1 MAPPT
6 CPTMA
11 VLKTAPQ
18 GPLMCVK
25 YHPWHKCYWQT
36 WLDSWGSELPAHLM
50 HIHLLY
56 PTGLARAPKLCHLA
70 TLQLPH
76 KCIVTLIMQICIL
89 FSPNTCIRSLLLYW
103 SWDTGLDVEF
113 WFILYIYI
121 WIKSGRIFHIFVFLH
136 FVTVVTWRRIG
147 LQARFDTQADIIN
160 LCRIVKKGLMTK
172 AKVLFWAC
180 CGHTTTISF
189 GTAWQS

>member
-1 MAPPT
+1 MFKEPWLFKKKLHTSKAAPPT

-11 VLKTAPQ
+11 VLKTALQ
-18 GPLMCVK
+18 GLLMCVK

-36 WLDSWGSELPAHLM
+36 WLDIWGSELPTYLM

-70 TLQLPH
+70 TLQLPP

-103 SWDTGLDVEF
+103 SWDMGLTERNQVEC
-113 WFILYIYI
+113 WFFNIICGNL
-121 WIKSGRIFHIFVFLH
+121 LH
-136 FVTVVTWRRIG
+136 FCISTLHNSCHI
-147 LQARFDTQADIIN
+147 
-160 LCRIVKKGLMTK
+160 KGGSDEKHTLM
-172 AKVLFWAC
+172 LR
-180 CGHTTTISF
+180 HTF
-189 GTAWQS
+189 